1 MALFIGLISG
11 TSMDAIDAALVDF
24 DVEPLHVLA
33 TSATDF
39 DPALK
44 KRVAALIDRADSVAL
59 DEVGQIDV
67 EIARAF
73 ARATLSLLEAS
84 GVSADQISAIGSHG
98 QTLRH
103 RPDLGFT
110 WQIGDPN
117 VLAEMTG
124 IRVVADFRRRDVA
137 AGGQGAPLLPV
148 FHDQVFRSD
157 REDRVIANLGGIA
170 NITVLKRGQM
180 AAGVPGAGLTAAGVG
195 TPRLPA
201 AHLPVSGFDTG
212 PANRLLDAWIG
223 VHQGLPFDA
232 DGRWAATGTVDEALL
247 AALLDEPYLRLPPP
261 KSTGREL
268 FNMDWLNAKLGS
280 IARRPNDVQATLQKF
295 TAVSLADAV
304 RQCAPGAAIYVCGGG
319 AHNGGLLAALA
330 KLTAPNRVA
339 STLELGLDPDFVEAI
354 AFAWFA
360 KRTLQGLPS
369 SAASVT
375 GATGARVLGGVYAP
389 A

>member
-1 MALFIGLISG
+1 
-11 TSMDAIDAALVDF
+11 MDAIDAALVDF
-24 DVEPLHVLA
+24 DVEPLRVVA

-44 KRVAALIDRADSVAL
+44 TRVAALIDRADSVAL

-73 ARATLSLLEAS
+73 ARATLALLESS
-84 GVSADQISAIGSHG
+84 GVRADEISAIGNHG

-170 NITVLKRGQM
+170 NITVLKRGQT
-180 AAGVPGAGLTAAGVG
+180 AAGVPGAGLPGAGLG

-212 PANRLLDAWIG
+212 PANRLLDAWIS
-223 VHQGLPFDA
+223 VHRGLPFDA

-268 FNMDWLNAKLGS
+268 FNMDWLNAKLGP

-330 KLTAPNRVA
+330 ELTAPNRVA

-375 GATGARVLGGVYAP
+375 GAKGARVLGGVYAP